1 MLKNEGKFEL
11 GFGKINDDDVLSY
24 ICEFASP
31 NSVLKQKISVTR
43 FIDPNTDYRLFMYK
57 DNLYSLKELRLEYL
71 KELYNVE

>member
-24 ICEFASP
+24 ICEFTAP
-31 NSVLKQKISVTR
+31 NSVLKQKISVIR
-43 FIDPNTDYRLFMYK
+43 FVDPKTDYRLFMYK

-71 KELYNVE
+71 KELYNVK